1 MMRYSMLLAVVM
13 CGVASAAVKTEMVE
27 YQFGGKTF
35 EGYLAYDDASN
46 EKRPGVL
53 VVHEWT
59 GLNDYAKSRANQLAG
74 MGYVAFAVDMYGKG
88 VRPAQG
94 EEAKMSGEL
103 KANPA
108 ELRGR
113 IRAAHDAMRK
123 WPQVDVERTAAI
135 GYCFGGTTAL
145 ELSRSG
151 ANVAGVVSFHGAL
164 VTPAPAK
171 EGEVRAKVL
180 VCHGADD
187 PFVLMKDVAGF
198 VEEMRAAKANYQINM
213 YADAVHTFTNPAAK
227 GSTAKGVA
235 YNEQADRRS
244 WEDMKRFFEEIFKK

>member
-1 MMRYSMLLAVVM
+1 MVRYSVLLAM
-13 CGVASAAVKTEMVE
+13 LACGVASAAVKTEMVE

-35 EGYLAYDDASN
+35 EGYLAYDDSSN

-88 VRPAQG
+88 VRPAPG
-94 EEAKMSGEL
+94 EEAKMSGAL
-103 KANPA
+103 KGNPP
-108 ELRGR
+108 EIRGR
-113 IRAAHDAMRK
+113 AAAGLEVIRKNPR
-123 WPQVDVERTAAI
+123 VDGSKVAII

-145 ELSRSG
+145 ELARSG
-151 ANVAGVVSFHGAL
+151 ADVAGAVSFHGAL
-164 VTPAPAK
+164 VTPAAAK
-171 EGEVRAKVL
+171 AGEVKAKIL

-187 PFVLMKDVAGF
+187 PFVPMKDVEGF
-198 VEEMRAAKANYQINM
+198 VEEMRQAKANYQVNM

-244 WEDMKRFFEEIFKK
+244 WEDMKRFFDEIFKK

>member
-1 MMRYSMLLAVVM
+1 MVRCALVLVMLMAGM
-13 CGVASAAVKTEMVE
+13 AQAAMKTRAAE
-27 YQFGGKTF
+27 YEYGGKTF
-35 EGYLAYDDASN
+35 EGYLAYDDAIK
-46 EKRPGVL
+46 ERRPGVL

-59 GLNDYAKSRANQLAG
+59 GLNDYAKSRANQLAE

-88 VRPAQG
+88 VRPAPG

-113 IRAAHDAMRK
+113 IRSAHDAMRK
-123 WPQVDVERTAAI
+123 WPQVDVARTAVI

-145 ELSRSG
+145 ELARSG
-151 ANVAGVVSFHGAL
+151 ANIAGAVSFHGAL

-187 PFVLMKDVAGF
+187 PFVPMKDVVGF
-198 VEEMRAAKANYQINM
+198 VEEMRGAKANYQVNM

-227 GSTAKGVA
+227 GSTMKGVA

-244 WEDMKRFFEEIFKK
+244 WEDMKRFFDEIFKN